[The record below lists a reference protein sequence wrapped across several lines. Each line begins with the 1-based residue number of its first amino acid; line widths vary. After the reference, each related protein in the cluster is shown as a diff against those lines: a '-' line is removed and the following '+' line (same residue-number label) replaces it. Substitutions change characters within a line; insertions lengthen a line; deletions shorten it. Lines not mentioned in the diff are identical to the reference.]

1 MTDDDQDRAVLFIDG
16 SNWYH
21 ALQENGV
28 VATERLDYATI
39 SEKLVGPREWV
50 NTRYYGV
57 SLNQDDDH
65 DLYAKNRRFLSK
77 IENDDSR
84 ITTHLGRVEPRPV
97 DNPLADELGEFLQER
112 RDLPEDVGRELVAM
126 VRDHQKV
133 EEYREKG
140 VDVRLA
146 VDMYRLANED
156 RYDAAYLLSAD
167 GDYTPAVEAV
177 QDLGKTVY
185 AVCPNFGSALN
196 RTCKTFINLDSDWFD
211 DCYRDQ
217 G

>member
-1 MTDDDQDRAVLFIDG
+1 MTDDDHDKAVLFIDG

-21 ALQENGV
+21 ALQENGIE
-28 VATERLDYATI
+28 ATGRLNYATI
-39 SEKLVGPREWV
+39 SQKIVGPRKWV

-57 SLNQDDDH
+57 SLNQDEAPDQ
-65 DLYAKNRRFLSK
+65 YAENRRFLSR
-77 IENDDSR
+77 IVQDDNR
-84 ITTHLGRVEPRPV
+84 ITTHLGRLESRPE
-97 DNPLADELGEFLQER
+97 NNLLADKLAEFARER
-112 RDLPEDVGRELVAM
+112 QDLPADVSRRLVAM
-126 VRDHQKV
+126 VRKHQEV
-133 EEYREKG
+133 VGYREKG

-167 GDYTPAVEAV
+167 GDYTPAVRAV

-196 RTCKTFINLDSDWFD
+196 RTCKTFIKLDSDWFD
-211 DCYRDQ
+211 DCYRDR